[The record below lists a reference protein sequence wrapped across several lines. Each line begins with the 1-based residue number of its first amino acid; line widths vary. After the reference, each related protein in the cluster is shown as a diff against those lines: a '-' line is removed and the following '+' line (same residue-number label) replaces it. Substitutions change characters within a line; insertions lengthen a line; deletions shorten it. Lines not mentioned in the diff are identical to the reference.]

1 MLNFREQLEDLKE
14 WKKGKTNQRSSKFK
28 ANEMLQLVLNK
39 LSNIESYQ
47 YNLLDS
53 PALWIRILN
62 EKRIFIDLLTPQ
74 EFSDYNHTIVTQNCE
89 NGSIAQ
95 EIFEELKTILKK
107 EQFNLIEKYPNSFEA
122 YF

>member
-62 EKRIFIDLLTPQ
+62 EKRIFIDL
-74 EFSDYNHTIVTQNCE
+74 
-89 NGSIAQ
+89 
-95 EIFEELKTILKK
+95 
-107 EQFNLIEKYPNSFEA
+107 
-122 YF
+122 

>member
-14 WKKGKTNQRSSKFK
+14 WKKGKSNQRSAKFK
-28 ANEMLQLVLNK
+28 ANEILQLILNK
-39 LSNIESYQ
+39 LSNIKSYQ
-47 YNLLDS
+47 YNILDS
-53 PALWIRILN
+53 HALWIRILD

-74 EFSDYNHTIVTQNCE
+74 DFTDYNYTIVTQIFE
-89 NGSIAQ
+89 NSSITQ
-95 EIFEELKTILKK
+95 EIFEELKTILKE